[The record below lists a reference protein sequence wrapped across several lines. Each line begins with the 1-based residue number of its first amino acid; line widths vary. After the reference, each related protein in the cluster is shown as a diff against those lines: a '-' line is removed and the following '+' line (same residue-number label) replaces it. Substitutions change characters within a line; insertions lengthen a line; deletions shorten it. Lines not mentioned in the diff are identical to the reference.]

1 MENHEGGAKAHTFRK
16 VKACLNTDSNAR
28 KKGAVSILM
37 VIVIPIFI
45 MGCLLVYQILYQRQ
59 VNMRTE
65 KIVLACSDAYLS
77 MYNGYLFDELAL
89 LANNKSPGVE
99 VMVREYLIKNKII
112 DTNVEISF
120 DASYMGLD
128 QPDYFREAIY
138 YASTAQIGR
147 SIVRMGD
154 EWINQLSAIQTL
166 RKVLKS
172 YNTLLDNIAD
182 VSKMTGIETTLEMLT
197 TIETNQFL
205 EGIDKLSARCEE
217 EEGKLAAITDQLRLI
232 ESQIKGEAAGAKA
245 FVDSQDALVMEAL
258 EQARLGIQ
266 GIKALVKQVKDQ
278 PTLEHEMLW
287 REMVDEQLK
296 DLRSRYQNE
305 ETDLLDALK
314 NAIIEAEKVVFS
326 GEETKR
332 KLTLPKPSA
341 SYEITEAL
349 PKLSSADRWLINEY
363 LLMIFSSYDEN
374 CPRNLNTEKRKNI
387 NRPLKAEVEYLLTGE
402 VAEANSLS
410 LVRLKMFA
418 LREGAN
424 LIGIITSQEKM
435 ATLTKSTLAIP
446 PPWRQVALATM
457 LGGWATIESYYDVRK
472 LVAGEGLHLIKTPD
486 EWTLSLEQLLE
497 GHLPQYTKQQH
508 TGVKSITDPRLYY
521 QDYLR
526 LLLYFQ
532 TDEITLSRTMALM
545 DSELWWASDQKATLE
560 HYAIGFDLHFQVEHP
575 WGDVFDY
582 RMKQAIYPG
591 VPGESVHP

>member
-182 VSKMTGIETTLEMLT
+182 VSKMT
-197 TIETNQFL
+197 
-205 EGIDKLSARCEE
+205 
-217 EEGKLAAITDQLRLI
+217 
-232 ESQIKGEAAGAKA
+232 
-245 FVDSQDALVMEAL
+245 
-258 EQARLGIQ
+258 
-266 GIKALVKQVKDQ
+266 
-278 PTLEHEMLW
+278 
-287 REMVDEQLK
+287 
-296 DLRSRYQNE
+296 
-305 ETDLLDALK
+305 
-314 NAIIEAEKVVFS
+314 
-326 GEETKR
+326 
-332 KLTLPKPSA
+332 
-341 SYEITEAL
+341 
-349 PKLSSADRWLINEY
+349 
-363 LLMIFSSYDEN
+363 
-374 CPRNLNTEKRKNI
+374 
-387 NRPLKAEVEYLLTGE
+387 
-402 VAEANSLS
+402 
-410 LVRLKMFA
+410 
-418 LREGAN
+418 
-424 LIGIITSQEKM
+424 
-435 ATLTKSTLAIP
+435 
-446 PPWRQVALATM
+446 
-457 LGGWATIESYYDVRK
+457 
-472 LVAGEGLHLIKTPD
+472 
-486 EWTLSLEQLLE
+486 
-497 GHLPQYTKQQH
+497 
-508 TGVKSITDPRLYY
+508 
-521 QDYLR
+521 
-526 LLLYFQ
+526 
-532 TDEITLSRTMALM
+532 
-545 DSELWWASDQKATLE
+545 
-560 HYAIGFDLHFQVEHP
+560 
-575 WGDVFDY
+575 
-582 RMKQAIYPG
+582 
-591 VPGESVHP
+591 